1 MMLDFNYSTRPFV
14 DPKKYYYL
22 LGALLLIA
30 VIFTFIN
37 ISGYLGYVSQ
47 REELSPQTS
56 FLEDKKE
63 KLIKESENLKNE
75 ISKFDRSKIT
85 ANADVINAMID
96 MRMFSWTGLLNDL
109 EKVIPDNVIVK
120 SINPITEKNEV
131 RIKIGIK
138 TREYEGILAFI
149 KNLNKSKV
157 FTEIMPMSESQVK
170 DKGATEIE
178 SDFSV
183 KYTAHK
189 SEKKEEALN
198 E

>member
-1 MMLDFNYSTRPFV
+1 MILDFNFSTRPFV
-14 DPKKYYYL
+14 DPKKFYYL

-37 ISGYLGYVSQ
+37 VSGYLGYISQ

-56 FLEDKKE
+56 FLEDKKA
-63 KLIKESENLKNE
+63 KLTKESENLKNE
-75 ISKFDRSKIT
+75 IGKFDRGKIT
-85 ANADVINAMID
+85 TNAEIINAMID
-96 MRMFSWTGLLNDL
+96 IRIFSWTGLLNDL

-149 KNLNKSKV
+149 KNLNKSNV

-170 DKGATEIE
+170 DKGTTEIE

-183 KYTAHK
+183 RYTARK
-189 SEKKEEALN
+189 SEKKEETPN